1 MKKCI
6 NCNNEFIEDHFNQ
19 KYCSL
24 FCVNKARH
32 TRNYKKK
39 NRKRERELRAKDYPD
54 KKMFWSVKSRAKT
67 LGIPFDLDISD
78 CQIPEYCAVLGFK
91 LESNVG
97 GKKPKDNSP
106 SLDRLIP
113 ALGYVKGNTRVIS
126 HRANHIENNGT
137 IDELEK
143 ILAYMKREINE

>member
-1 MKKCI
+1 
-6 NCNNEFIEDHFNQ
+6 
-19 KYCSL
+19 
-24 FCVNKARH
+24 
-32 TRNYKKK
+32 
-39 NRKRERELRAKDYPD
+39 
-54 KKMFWSVKSRAKT
+54 MFWSVKSRAKT

-126 HRANHIENNGT
+126 HRANHIKNNGT
-137 IDELEK
+137 IDELRAGGNDSLEK
-143 ILAYMKREINE
+143 IFSKLTAAEDMSERADSLASALSSNH